1 MIFGFD
7 SMAKTVCHTA
17 QASSAALG
25 VPKGEFATC
34 MHSNWPADKNVVG
47 CCNAI
52 HAQSPGTF
60 RIMPQKRLRKS

>member
-7 SMAKTVCHTA
+7 SMAKTMCHTA
-17 QASSAALG
+17 QASLTALG

-34 MHSNWPADKNVVG
+34 MHFNWPADKNVGG
-47 CCNAI
+47 CCNC
-52 HAQSPGTF
+52 HYAQSPGTF